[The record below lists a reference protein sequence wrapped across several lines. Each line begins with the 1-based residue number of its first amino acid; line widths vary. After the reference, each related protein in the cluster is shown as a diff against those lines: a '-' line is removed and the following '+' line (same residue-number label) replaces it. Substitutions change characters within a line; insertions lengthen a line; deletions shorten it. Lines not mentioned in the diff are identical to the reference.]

1 MFSALLMAACLYK
14 PFEVLAGRFSFRSGE
29 DLFILAEM
37 AIPMTGQTL
46 SEKIFSRAAK
56 EEARA
61 GEFVMADIDCAMIHD
76 ITGPL
81 AVKGFY
87 EIAGRDARVWDS
99 EKIVMLFDH
108 QVPADS
114 LKAAENHI
122 MLRRFSE
129 EQGILNYDIFCG
141 VCHQVLPEKGHV
153 LPGALV
159 VGSDSHTCTY
169 GALGAFATGIGSTDM
184 SYVFATGKLWF
195 MVPRTLQLSVD
206 GRLKRNV
213 TSKDVI
219 LRIIG
224 DIGADGANYLAC
236 EFQGEAVACMSIAE
250 RMTMS
255 NMAIEMGAN
264 AGIVTPDQITLEYL
278 RARVKDESA
287 IEMFMVSGDEDA
299 PILERH
305 WDVSHLEPQVAL
317 PHNVDNVM
325 PISQLPETRID
336 QVFLGSCT
344 NGRFEDLLA
353 ACDAMKGEPVAKGV
367 RMIVVPASR
376 EEYLKALR
384 AGLVEKLMV
393 AGAMVESPCCGP
405 CMGGSFGL
413 LGPGEV
419 CLSTSN
425 RNFVGRQGS
434 PKASVYLCSPAT
446 AGASAIAGY
455 IADPREA

>member
-1 MFSALLMAACLYK
+1 M
-14 PFEVLAGRFSFRSGE
+14 
-29 DLFILAEM
+29 AEM
-37 AIPMTGQTL
+37 AKPMTGQTL

-56 EEARA
+56 KEVRA

-87 EIAGRDARVWDS
+87 EIAGRDAKVWDPS
-99 EKIVMLFDH
+99 KVVLLFDH

-122 MLRRFSE
+122 MLRKFAD

-141 VCHQVLPEKGHV
+141 VCHQVMPEKGHA
-153 LPGALV
+153 LPGKV
-159 VGSDSHTCTY
+159 IVGTDSHTCTY

-184 SYVFATGKLWF
+184 SSVFATGKLWF
-195 MVPRTLQLSVD
+195 MVPKTLQLMIE
-206 GRLKRNV
+206 GKLPKNV
-213 TSKDVI
+213 TSKDVV

-236 EFQGEAVACMSIAE
+236 EFRGGAAARMSIPE

-255 NMAIEMGAN
+255 NMAIEMGAK
-264 AGIVTPDQITLEYL
+264 AGIFEADDITMNYL
-278 RARVKDESA
+278 KERVKDPEA
-287 IEMFMVSGDEDA
+287 IESGILRGDEDA
-299 PILERH
+299 EVSRKH
-305 WDVSHLEPQVAL
+305 WNVDSLEPQIAL
-317 PHNVDNVM
+317 PHNVDNVKA
-325 PISQLPETRID
+325 ISEVPETKID

-344 NGRFEDLLA
+344 NGRFEDLKLA
-353 ACDAMKGEPVAKGV
+353 SDLMKGEPVAKGV

-376 EEYLKALR
+376 DEYMKCLR
-384 AGLVEKLMV
+384 AGLVEKFME
-393 AGAMVESPCCGP
+393 AGAMVESACCGP

-413 LGPGEV
+413 LGPGER

-434 PKASVYLCSPAT
+434 PKAFVYLCSPAT
-446 AGASAIAGY
+446 AGASAITGY
-455 IADPREA
+455 ITDPRAV

>member
-1 MFSALLMAACLYK
+1 M
-14 PFEVLAGRFSFRSGE
+14 
-29 DLFILAEM
+29 DEM
-37 AIPMTGQTL
+37 ATSMTGQTL
-46 SEKIFSRAAK
+46 SEKMFSRAAGK
-56 EEARA
+56 EARA
-61 GEFVMADIDCAMIHD
+61 GDFVMADIDCAMIHD

-87 EIAGRDARVWDS
+87 EIAGRDAKVWDPS
-99 EKIVMLFDH
+99 KVVMLFDH

-122 MLRRFSE
+122 MLRKFAQ
-129 EQGILNYDIFCG
+129 EQGILIYDVFCG
-141 VCHQVLPEKGHV
+141 VCHQVMPEKGHA
-153 LPGALV
+153 LPGSIV
-159 VGSDSHTCTY
+159 VGTDSHTCTY

-184 SYVFATGKLWF
+184 SSVFATGKLWF
-195 MVPRTLQLSVD
+195 MVPKTLQLFIS
-206 GRLKRNV
+206 GILPRNV

-236 EFQGEAVACMSIAE
+236 EFRGDSVSRMGVPE

-255 NMAIEMGAN
+255 NMAIEMGAK
-264 AGIVTPDQITLEYL
+264 AGIVEADNTTEKYL
-278 RARVKDESA
+278 RERVEDKSS
-287 IEMFMVSGDEDA
+287 ITRGMIRGDEDA
-299 PILERH
+299 DVAKKF
-305 WDVSHLEPQVAL
+305 WDVSDLEPQVAC
-317 PHNVDNVM
+317 PHNVDNVK
-325 PISQLPETRID
+325 PVGDVAGTKID

-344 NGRFEDLLA
+344 NGRFEDLKLA
-353 ACDAMKGEPVAKGV
+353 CEAMKGEPLAKGV

-376 EEYLKALR
+376 IEYMKALH
-384 AGLVEKLMV
+384 AGLIEKFME
-393 AGAMVESPCCGP
+393 AGAIFESACCGP

-434 PKASVYLCSPAT
+434 PKAFVYLSSPAT
-446 AGASAIAGY
+446 AGASAITGC
-455 IADPREA
+455 ITDPRDI